1 MTTQQKK
8 LGRPVTQKTARVR
21 SSVKSAIK
29 KHGRASDGTYHV
41 LSTNDIAKLAK
52 QKKERTI
59 FALRYFESNEMI
71 KCVGRSEPQGRG
83 QPPKLWKATPAMYE

>member
-1 MTTQQKK
+1 MTIKKK
-8 LGRPVTQKTARVR
+8 LGRPVTAKTARVR

-29 KHGRASDGTYHV
+29 RYARKDDGSFAT

-59 FALRYFESNEMI
+59 FALRFFETNGMI
-71 KCVGRSEPQGRG
+71 VCVGRSEPNGRG
-83 QPPKLWKATPAMYE
+83 QPPKLWKATPAIFE